1 MADHLYFYLQ
11 IEELMQHPIDA
22 LKNDGL
28 KKDKQFMDKGSSE
41 AVRALAIIFVNVE
54 L

>member
-1 MADHLYFYLQ
+1 MADHLYCYQQ
-11 IEELMQHPIDA
+11 IEELIQHPLDA

-28 KKDKQFMDKGSSE
+28 KKDKQFMNSGSSA
-41 AVRALAIIFVNVE
+41 AVRALAKIFVNVD